1 MKKIIAL
8 GAAAF
13 VAFAAIDAQAVENS
27 NWDRCSG
34 KSSAAFK
41 ERRAR
46 RAARRAA
53 KRELI
58 RQGLI
63 SVGSTNTF
71 ISSETFS
78 LASPASPNQANNA
91 AVSNVNIPDAMAM
104 TLTME
109 EQSMIAGVE
118 NTLANMFGEALSAK
132 APTFEFTSIDIT
144 SIKVKGAYRAVSNFT
159 RIVGAEKY
167 TITGVIVGGPDDGLE
182 VSGTLKIQIA
192 GRRSTLN

>member
-13 VAFAAIDAQAVENS
+13 ITFAAIDAQAVENS
-27 NWDRCSG
+27 YWHRCNGKATASFKDRQ
-34 KSSAAFK
+34 
-41 ERRAR
+41 AR
-46 RAARRAA
+46 RNARRAA

-58 RQGLI
+58 RQGYI
-63 SVGSTNTF
+63 SIGSSNTF
-71 ISSETFS
+71 VSSETFS
-78 LASPASPNQANNA
+78 LGSPASPNEANNA
-91 AVSNVNIPDAMAM
+91 AVSNVDIPDAMAM

-118 NTLANMFGEALSAK
+118 STLANMFGVSLSAK
-132 APTFEFTSIDIT
+132 APRFQFTSIDIT

-167 TITGVIVGGPDDGLE
+167 TITGVIVGGENDGLE
-182 VSGTLKIQIA
+182 VSGTLKIQISGA
-192 GRRSTLN
+192 RVAQ

>member
-8 GAAAF
+8 GTAAF
-13 VAFAAIDAQAVENS
+13 VAFSALDAQAVENS
-27 NWDRCSG
+27 YWHRCNG
-34 KSSAAFK
+34 KASASFK
-41 ERRAR
+41 ERQAR
-46 RAARRAA
+46 RNARRAA

-58 RQGLI
+58 RQGFI
-63 SVGSTNTF
+63 SIGSSNTF
-71 ISSETFS
+71 ISAETIS

-109 EQSMIAGVE
+109 EQSMISGVE
-118 NTLANMFGEALSAK
+118 NTLANMFGDAMSSK
-132 APTFEFTSIDIT
+132 APTFQFTSIDIT

-167 TITGVIVGGPDDGLE
+167 TITGVIVGGDNDGLE

-192 GRRSTLN
+192 GARASN